1 MSEQFYY
8 VGLSGLPFTQSRFE
22 LYLTNMA
29 EIGRNS
35 VGIVKTQTIRIVGS
49 EEPLELECG
58 KKLAPI
64 DVAYETYGKLNGA
77 GDNAILICHA

>member
-1 MSEQFYY
+1 
-8 VGLSGLPFTQSRFE
+8 
-22 LYLTNMA
+22 MA

-35 VGIVKTQTIRIVGS
+35 VGIVETRTIRIVGP

-64 DVAYETYGKLNGA
+64 DVAMRLTANLMGP
-77 GDNAILICHA
+77 AIMPF